1 MPTPAPELPSI
12 QPQLPPIG
20 AWLPPIPGLHRRDP
34 EHRYWLGE
42 VEFPVSVTGVL
53 SVLKSDFAMD
63 RIEATR
69 ATWEPRGNSC
79 HRALE
84 LFLLSQRGWSAPT
97 PECPLEEHSR
107 AAWLHGL
114 DGELEALHD
123 GPYANW
129 IKPLLDHVRW
139 NQVQVIASERAT
151 CCLTRRI
158 AGTFDVAFIDPALP
172 HSPLRPDWVSGPAR
186 VLADL
191 KSLAGAVAKWRRL
204 GSRDWSE
211 LAEVPA
217 GTAAVRL
224 AGGLVETRAAH
235 SSAWTPLMPAPP
247 LLERAGDDAELK
259 VSKPS
264 TYSTA
269 AQLGGY
275 HTLEHHGPARNW
287 YDYGQTIWARPGQA
301 AFSPL
306 YSVEEMRMAWAGAW
320 ATWRARAAEPGFI
333 S

>member
-1 MPTPAPELPSI
+1 MPTPTT
-12 QPQLPPIG
+12 
-20 AWLPPIPGLHRRDP
+20 WLPPIPGLHRRDP

-42 VEFPVSVTGVL
+42 LEFPVSVTRVL
-53 SVLKSDFAMD
+53 SVLKSDFAME

-84 LFLLSQRGWSAPT
+84 LWLAGNNSEHVPFT
-97 PECPLEEHSR
+97 PADL
-107 AAWLHGL
+107 
-114 DGELEALHD
+114 GELHELEHGD
-123 GPYANW
+123 YADW
-129 IKPLLDHVRW
+129 IAPLLTHDRW
-139 NQVQVIASERAT
+139 SQVQVIASERAT

-158 AGTFDVAFIDPALP
+158 AGTPDVAFIDPALP
-172 HSPLRPDWVSGPAR
+172 PSPHRPDWVSGPAW

-217 GTAAVRL
+217 DTAAVRL

-235 SSAWTPLMPAPP
+235 SSAWTPLMAAPP
-247 LLERAGDDAELK
+247 LLAHAGDDAELK

-275 HTLEHHGPARNW
+275 HTLEHHGPAGNW
-287 YDYGQTIWARPGQA
+287 YDYGQTIWARPGHA
-301 AFSPL
+301 TFSPL

-320 ATWRARAAEPGFI
+320 ATFKARAAEPGFI
-333 S
+333 L

>member
-1 MPTPAPELPSI
+1 MPTPTT
-12 QPQLPPIG
+12 
-20 AWLPPIPGLHRRDP
+20 WLPPVPGLHRR
-34 EHRYWLGE
+34 EGHRYWLGE
-42 VEFPVSVTGVL
+42 VEFPVSVTGVTG
-53 SVLKSDFAMD
+53 VKSDYAME

-69 ATWEPRGNSC
+69 EVWEPRGNSC

-84 LFLLSQRGWSAPT
+84 LFLL
-97 PECPLEEHSR
+97 LEHSDQP
-107 AAWLHGL
+107 AHALDSDEMVGLLHG
-114 DGELEALHD
+114 DYSD
-123 GPYANW
+123 W
-129 IKPLLDHVRW
+129 IAPLLTHERW
-139 NQVQVIASERAT
+139 DQLQIIASERPT
-151 CCLTRRI
+151 CCLRRRI

-172 HSPLRPDWVSGPAR
+172 PSPFRPDWVTGPAR

-217 GTAAVRL
+217 DTAAVQL
-224 AGGLVETRAAH
+224 AGGLVEIRAAH
-235 SSAWTPLMPAPP
+235 SSAWAPLMPAPP
-247 LLERAGDDAELK
+247 LLLAAGDDAELK

-287 YDYGQTIWARPGQA
+287 YDYGQTIWARPGSTT
-301 AFSPL
+301 FSPL
-306 YSVEEMRMAWAGAW
+306 YSVAECRTAWAGAW
-320 ATWRARAAEPGFI
+320 ATYKARTSEPGFV